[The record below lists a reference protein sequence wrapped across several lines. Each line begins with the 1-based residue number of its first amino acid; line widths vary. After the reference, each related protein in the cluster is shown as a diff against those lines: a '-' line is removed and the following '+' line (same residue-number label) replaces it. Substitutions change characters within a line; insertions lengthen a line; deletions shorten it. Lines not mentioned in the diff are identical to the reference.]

1 MVKNEWVELIAKDQ
15 MMVAA
20 CQVKLVY
27 IEIYGSRGGEPW
39 ALRAP
44 SPLTRDMSA
53 CNLTDKLIG
62 LVPDNS
68 GLTNSQISCIT

>member
-20 CQVKLVY
+20 RQVKLVW
-27 IEIYGSRGGEPW
+27 IEISGSRGGEPW

-44 SPLTRDMSA
+44 SPLTRDINQNIR
-53 CNLTDKLIG
+53 NLILFKLSLDQFEIYTY
-62 LVPDNS
+62 D
-68 GLTNSQISCIT
+68 ISIK